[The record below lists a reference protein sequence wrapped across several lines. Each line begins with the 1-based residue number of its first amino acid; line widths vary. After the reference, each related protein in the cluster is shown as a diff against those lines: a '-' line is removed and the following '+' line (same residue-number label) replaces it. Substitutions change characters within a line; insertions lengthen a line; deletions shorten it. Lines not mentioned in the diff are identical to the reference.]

1 MNSLN
6 LGLAFADVA
15 RRHAKR
21 IALQPPD
28 GDRVTYAELDQLSGR
43 WATWLQ
49 AKGLGLDGAVAILHD
64 KSPTAY
70 ALMLACLRLGLLYTN
85 LDPGSPPARLRAML
99 ATARPALIAHAEPHQ
114 ATIAALQEA
123 AQQAQTTLPPTLNY
137 STPAHQAELHNLTP
151 TGADDRVPGHTPA
164 YLMFTS
170 GSTGTPKGVVIAH
183 QSLLNFTRWC
193 QQDIGITPDDVLT
206 NINPMHF
213 DNAVFDFYGALFA
226 GAALAPMSEALTKNP
241 RHLVKAV
248 ATAGCTLWFSVP
260 SLLVYML
267 RLRALEPG
275 DLPQLRR
282 MLFGGEGFPKPALRE
297 LHRLLGEHTALIN
310 VYGPTEGTCIC
321 SSHPVQAADLAGE
334 ALLPLGPL
342 ATNFT
347 GLIVDKQH
355 RPVSQGEV
363 GELLL
368 GGPQIAL
375 GYYRDPERTAAA
387 FVQNPTH
394 TAYRDI
400 LYRSGDRVCW
410 DAERAVLLF
419 VGRADRQIKRMGHRI
434 ELDEIEAALAAL
446 PEVREAACVALPD
459 QTGGAPI
466 ILAAVCTE
474 LPENALQAQLAER
487 LPAYMLPTRVTHY
500 DNLPRNR
507 NGKINRLA
515 IAEQG
520 DIPHPSA
527 G

>member
-15 RRHAKR
+15 QRHADR
-21 IALQPPD
+21 IALQLAN
-28 GDRVTYAELDQLSGR
+28 GDRLTYAELDDLSGR

-49 AKGLGLDGAVAILHD
+49 ARGIKLGDAIAIFHD

-70 ALMLACLRLGLLYTN
+70 ALMLACLRVGVLYTN
-85 LDPGSPPARLRAML
+85 LDPGSPPTRLRAML
-99 ATARPALIAHAEPHQ
+99 ATARPALIAHADPHQ
-114 ATIAALQEA
+114 TTLAALQSA
-123 AQQAQTTLPPTLNY
+123 AQQAQHLLPPTLHY
-137 STPAHQAELHNLTP
+137 GTDDHHAELRSLAP
-151 TGADDRVPGHTPA
+151 TQADHRVPGHTPA

-170 GSTGTPKGVVIAH
+170 GSTGTPKGVVIAQ

-193 QQDIGITPDDVLT
+193 QQDLHIGPDEVLT

-213 DNAVFDFYGALFA
+213 DNAVFDFYGALLA
-226 GAALAPMSEALTKNP
+226 GATLAPMGEALTKNP
-241 RHLVKAV
+241 RHLIKAV
-248 ATAGCTLWFSVP
+248 AAAGCTLWFSVP

-297 LHRLLGEHTALIN
+297 LHQQLGEHTALIN

-321 SSHPVQAADLAGE
+321 SSYPVQAADLPGE
-334 ALLPLGPL
+334 ELLPLGPL
-342 ATNFT
+342 AANFS
-347 GLIVDKQH
+347 GLIVDAQDH
-355 RPVSQGEV
+355 PVAQGEV

-394 TAYRDI
+394 NAYRDI
-400 LYRSGDRVCW
+400 LYRTGDRVRW
-410 DAERAVLLF
+410 NAERQVLQF
-419 VGRADRQIKRMGHRI
+419 VGRADRQIKRMGYRI

-446 PEVREAACVALPD
+446 PKVREAACVALAD
-459 QTGGAPI
+459 IAGGGPT
-466 ILAAVCTE
+466 ILAALCTNLSE
-474 LPENALQAQLAER
+474 AELQAQLAER
-487 LPAYMLPTRVTHY
+487 LPAYMLPTRFAYY
-500 DNLPRNR
+500 DSLPRNR

-520 DIPHPSA
+520 NQPQPSL